1 MIEGFMYKTIIHL
14 WKNGH
19 SKKAI
24 AKSTGH
30 DIKTIR
36 KIITGYETSGVTSA
50 SFNKQPFAI
59 LTDYEPRILELL
71 EQNLSNL
78 RIYEEIQKIGYE
90 GSYSS
95 VTNFTRSLRI
105 ADKVCV
111 RFHTQPGEEAQVDF
125 GEVGRLITPGGQLRK
140 AYAFNMRLSYS
151 RLDYYEIV
159 FDQKVET
166 FIKCHINAFKY
177 FKGVPQRVK
186 IDNLK
191 SAIISAS
198 FYEPIYQNQYANL
211 ASYYDFEIMPCR
223 VRKPQEKGK
232 VESGI
237 KYIQNNFFACRSFAS
252 FDILQ
257 KELRNWLDNYC
268 NSRIHGT
275 TKERPID
282 LFNEKELKALKLL
295 PNYDFAISLVT
306 MRKVHSDCHITV
318 DNNYYSVPAIYVG
331 KSVEVEISSEFIK
344 IYFDN
349 NRVALH
355 TRLTSKGEFSTVL
368 AHYPKYKYFTNDSE
382 EYLSSC
388 EKSMEL
394 IGEYTKRLFA
404 LIVKEN
410 PNSWYR
416 SVRGILSLSKSYSNE
431 VLELACKRALYFNVT
446 SYNKIKSICESGY
459 YNLSLPDDIDSKEVY
474 YEYA

>member
-1 MIEGFMYKTIIHL
+1 MYKTIIHL
-14 WKNGH
+14 WKNGR

-24 AKSTGH
+24 ARSTGH

-36 KIITGYETSGVTSA
+36 KIIKRYEREGITSA
-50 SFNKQPFAI
+50 TFNRQPFGI
-59 LTDYEPRILELL
+59 LKDYEARISELL
-71 EQNLSNL
+71 EQGLSNL
-78 RIYEEIQKIGYE
+78 RIFEEVKKIGYR

-95 VTNFTRSLRI
+95 ITNFTRSLRI
-105 ADKVCV
+105 SDKVCV
-111 RFHTQPGEEAQVDF
+111 RFHTKPGEEAQVDF
-125 GEVGRLITPGGQLRK
+125 GEVSRLPDHSGKLRK

-166 FIKCHINAFKY
+166 FMKCHINAFKY

-198 FYEPIYQNQYANL
+198 FYEPLYQSRYTSL
-211 ASYYDFEIMPCR
+211 SSYYDFEIMPCR
-223 VRKPQEKGK
+223 VGKPQEKGK

-237 KYIQNNFFACRSFAS
+237 KYIQNNFFAGRNFSSFKL
-252 FDILQ
+252 LQ
-257 KELRNWLDNYC
+257 EELKSWLDNYC

-282 LFNEKELKALKLL
+282 LFKEKELKALKLL
-295 PNYDFAISLVT
+295 PDNDFTLALVT

-318 DNNYYSVPAIYVG
+318 DNNYYSVPATYVG
-331 KSVEVEISSEFIK
+331 KTVEVEISLEFIK
-344 IYFDN
+344 IYYDN
-349 NRVALH
+349 QQIALH
-355 TRLTSKGEFSTVL
+355 TRLSSKGQFSTVL
-368 AHYPKYKYFTNDSE
+368 GHYPRYKYFTNDSE

-388 EKSMEL
+388 QESMGQ

-416 SVRGILSLSKSYSNE
+416 TVRGILSLNKIYSNE
-431 VLELACKRALYFNVT
+431 VIELACKRALYFNVT
-446 SYNKIKSICESGY
+446 SYSKIKSICESGY
-459 YNLSLPDDIDSKEVY
+459 YNLSLPNVNDACTNCEVY